1 MIRKAKLDDFLAQ
14 AVDVARD
21 RLLEVVDADQLGEHL
36 SATADGERLVT
47 HRFAGNV
54 AGYVGWV
61 WFVSIA
67 RVPRSKVITVCDLG
81 LIPGE
86 GALLAPEWVPWSA
99 RVTPEDIEADEAE
112 HDDAASAGEQPA
124 DTSAEEAAT
133 DEEAAESEA
142 AEAEDSEAEDADA
155 EEAEASAH

>member
-124 DTSAEEAAT
+124 DTSAEQAEEAAT

-142 AEAEDSEAEDADA
+142 AEAST
-155 EEAEASAH
+155 H